1 MFNLCIFVVQNSF
14 AMDPITGIITVN
26 QLLDRDYVVEMS
38 FDIEARDEAIDAIR
52 PNEQIATSKK
62 LSSSSLFSLQFC
74 TLK

>member
-1 MFNLCIFVVQNSF
+1 MFDFYNFVVQNSF

-62 LSSSSLFSLQFC
+62 LSFSSLLSFDICLV
-74 TLK
+74 L